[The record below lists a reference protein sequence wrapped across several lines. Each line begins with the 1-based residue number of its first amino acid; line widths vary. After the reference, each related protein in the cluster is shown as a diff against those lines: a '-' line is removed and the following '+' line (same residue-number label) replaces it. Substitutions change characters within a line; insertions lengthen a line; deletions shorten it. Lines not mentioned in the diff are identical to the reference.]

1 MARSRQDEKSMKNS
15 SRESQLLKIAGE
27 IEVCA
32 LCREGK
38 VGLAVAG
45 EGSPYAEIAFIG
57 EAPGKEEAKIGRPFI
72 GRSGRLLRSLIRR
85 SV

>member
-1 MARSRQDEKSMKNS
+1 M
-15 SRESQLLKIAGE
+15 LKIAGE

-72 GRSGRLLRSLIRR
+72 GQIGEVITVADPGDRSGRKRGLHHQPG
-85 SV
+85 